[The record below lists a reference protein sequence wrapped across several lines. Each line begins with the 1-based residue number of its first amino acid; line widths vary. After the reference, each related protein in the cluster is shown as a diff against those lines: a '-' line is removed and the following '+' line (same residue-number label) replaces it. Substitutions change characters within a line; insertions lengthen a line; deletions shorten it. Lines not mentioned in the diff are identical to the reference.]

1 MELNKIYCGDCLEL
15 MKQID
20 DNSVDILIT
29 DPPYA
34 LGSDVIIRPDGKPDY
49 SKAVDFMNKWKQPDG
64 HFWEEWFKQ
73 AFRILKFGGR
83 VIMFGMDRQI
93 MLNKYYAILSG
104 FDEQQSLYWFTIQ
117 NFPKASD
124 LSKNIVN
131 VFAVDREKVGENN
144 FGKTSIFQKNNIKVV
159 SDITIP
165 TSVLAKKYDGY
176 KYSVS
181 PLKQTNET
189 IMIFQKPYKTGSCLH
204 DTLAFENGDKECLC
218 GAMNIEDNRIP
229 TNYSDLY
236 DLEKR
241 KISKGKPNENSVIIN
256 NSNIDLKHGVIESGR
271 FPAQTFIDNET
282 AKILDKQSDIKVG
295 KKSIMDGGF
304 GAGKIISE
312 WGYDDVGGV
321 SKILHKCKYD
331 KEDYDLYLYCPKV
344 NKEERNRCLD
354 GNDEIEIKRVATLSE
369 PDKVGELD
377 DVSERFRTR
386 PSKNNHPTIKP
397 IDLMTKILKLF
408 KTPNKQ
414 IILDTFTGSGSILIS
429 AKHLGF
435 DWLGF
440 EISEEYVKIA
450 KARMSQSTL
459 LSLVE
464 DDDNNGNS

>member
-20 DNSVDILIT
+20 DNSVDIILT

-49 SKAVDFMNKWKQPDG
+49 SKAVDFMAKWKQPDG

-144 FGKTSIFQKNNIKVV
+144 FGKNFIFQKNNIKVV

-218 GAMNIEDNRIP
+218 GGMNIEDNRVGLVKPFNQPCGTPINVS
-229 TNYSDLY
+229 T
-236 DLEKR
+236 
-241 KISKGKPNENSVIIN
+241 ISPNGKYEGKEVI
-256 NSNIDLKHGVIESGR
+256 GR
-271 FPAQTFIDNET
+271 FPAQTFIDDET
-282 AKILDKQSDIKVG
+282 AKVLDKQSDVKVG
-295 KKSIMDGGF
+295 KKTSIIGGF
-304 GAGKIISE
+304 GNNTNTFGGGSFLSE
-312 WGYDDVGGV
+312 RGYDDVGGV

-354 GNDEIEIKRVATLSE
+354 GNDEIEIKRVATLSGS
-369 PDKVGELD
+369 DKVGELD
-377 DVSERFRTR
+377 DVSERFRTQ

-414 IILDTFTGSGSILIS
+414 IILDAFTGSGSILIS

-459 LSLVE
+459 LGLVE
-464 DDDNNGNS
+464 DNDNNGNS